1 MAESRRLID
10 VTDTERA
17 RMKAILEEQLPGK
30 EYAATRESCLRNLSV
45 TKHARFHAL
54 IQERYP
60 GNSEEQIRRRALAWE
75 KLYEIRQVPVKENTS
90 SKETGVENTSCE
102 VTSSTDTISKNETK
116 K

>member
-10 VTDTERA
+10 VTDAERA
-17 RMKAILEEQLPGK
+17 RMKTILEEQLPGE

-60 GNSEEQIRRRALAWE
+60 GNSEDQIRRRALAWE
-75 KLYEIRQVPVKENTS
+75 KLYEIRQVPVK
-90 SKETGVENTSCE
+90 VDTSCE
-102 VTSSTDTISKNETK
+102 VTSSTDTTSKNEAK

>member
-10 VTDTERA
+10 VTDAERA
-17 RMKAILEEQLPGK
+17 RMKAILEEQLPG
-30 EYAATRESCLRNLSV
+30 EEHAATRESCLRNLSV
-45 TKHARFHAL
+45 TKQARFHAL

-90 SKETGVENTSCE
+90 LKETSSENASCE
-102 VTSSTDTISKNETK
+102 VTSSTDTTPNGEAK

>member
-10 VTDTERA
+10 VTDAERA
-17 RMKAILEEQLPGK
+17 RMKAILEEQLPGE

-45 TKHARFHAL
+45 TKYARFHAL

-60 GNSEEQIRRRALAWE
+60 GDSEEQIRRRALAWE
-75 KLYEIRQVPVKENTS
+75 KLYEIRQVPVKESTSLKTS
-90 SKETGVENTSCE
+90 SEDTSCE
-102 VTSSTDTISKNETK
+102 VTSSTDTTSENEAK

>member
-10 VTDTERA
+10 VTDAEKT
-17 RMKAILEEQLPGK
+17 RMKAILEDQLPGE
-30 EYAATRESCLRNLSV
+30 EYAATRESCLRNLSA
-45 TKHARFHAL
+45 TKHACIHTL

-75 KLYEIRQVPVKENTS
+75 KFYEIRQVPVKED
-90 SKETGVENTSCE
+90 TSCE
-102 VTSSTDTISKNETK
+102 VTSSTDTTSKNEAK

>member
-10 VTDTERA
+10 VTDAERA
-17 RMKAILEEQLPGK
+17 RMKAILEEQLPGE

-45 TKHARFHAL
+45 TKHARIHAL

-75 KLYEIRQVPVKENTS
+75 KFYEVRQVPVREDTSLRETS
-90 SKETGVENTSCE
+90 SENASSK
-102 VTSSTDTISKNETK
+102 VTSSTDTTSKDEAK

>member
-10 VTDTERA
+10 VTDAERA
-17 RMKAILEEQLPGK
+17 RMKAILEAQLPGEK
-30 EYAATRESCLRNLSV
+30 YAATRESCLRNLSA
-45 TKHARFHAL
+45 TKHALLHAL

-75 KLYEIRQVPVKENTS
+75 KLYEVRQVPVKENVSSRGTS
-90 SKETGVENTSCE
+90 SENTSCE
-102 VTSSTDTISKNETK
+102 VTSSTDTTSNGEAK

>member
-1 MAESRRLID
+1 MTESRRLID
-10 VTDTERA
+10 VTDAERA
-17 RMKAILEEQLPGK
+17 RMRAILEEQLPGE

-60 GNSEEQIRRRALAWE
+60 GDSEEQIRRRALAWE
-75 KLYEIRQVPVKENTS
+75 KLYEIRQVPVKESTS
-90 SKETGVENTSCE
+90 LKETSPEDTSCE
-102 VTSSTDTISKNETK
+102 VTSSTDTTSENEAK